1 MAHRF
6 SWLWVFVVV
15 AVLVAAAILVW
26 GRRAEYG
33 FATRV
38 TPHTTLVVDLYG
50 SIPEDLAPASRG
62 QFFVWEGRT
71 LWDYVLGIDR
81 ATRDPNVDALLVKL
95 SDLDVGWAKLDELR
109 GAMVRFS
116 AAGKDVGVWLE
127 SGGDAEFYL
136 ASAATVIYSAPGA
149 FLDVDG
155 LMASSFYA
163 QEGLEKIG
171 VQFDLERVGEY
182 KDAPEVYTERAASAP
197 SREVMRSLLGES
209 QSLYLE
215 AICASRE
222 WSVEEARQV
231 LDAGPYR
238 AEEALQAGIVDD
250 LFLESDLLSEAAD
263 PFYMNQLDFEDYF
276 GTLDTAPRGGRR
288 IALVFAS
295 GTIQTG
301 ESEMD
306 PFGGERVLGAETL
319 IEALGEAADDARV
332 KAVVLR
338 VDSPGGD
345 TYASRLLY
353 EEVLRTAARKP
364 VVASFSDLAA
374 SGGYYLAM
382 GADTLVAQPGT
393 LTGSVGIF
401 GGKVV
406 YSGLLDKLG
415 IGVETYAEGA
425 RAQFQSPFR
434 PYTSA
439 ERDKLVAHLLGEYRD
454 FVQAVS
460 ANRDRDEEEIEGL
473 ARGRVWSGS
482 QAFVRGLVDTLG
494 GFTEAIQLARQ
505 RAGLRDDEEVDYVVY
520 PRVHYTLLQR
530 FLTDLFEETQVASV
544 WLPRPLARALST
556 WRNAPA
562 GPSLAWLPYR
572 IEIR

>member
-1 MAHRF
+1 MAHRV
-6 SWLWVFVVV
+6 SWLWVFVVA
-15 AVLVAAAILVW
+15 AVLAAAAILLW
-26 GRRAEYG
+26 GRRLEHGLAG
-33 FATRV
+33 RV
-38 TPHTTLVVDLYG
+38 PPHTTLVVELYG
-50 SIPEDLAPASRG
+50 SIPEDLAPISRG
-62 QFFVWEGRT
+62 QFLVWEDRT
-71 LWDYVLGIDR
+71 LWDYVRGIDR
-81 ATRDPNVDALLVKL
+81 AAHDPNVDALLIKL
-95 SDLDVGWAKLDELR
+95 NDLDVGWAKLDELR
-109 GAMVRFS
+109 GAMARFS
-116 AAGKDVGVWLE
+116 AEGKVVGAWLE

-136 ASAATVIYSAPGA
+136 ASAADVIYSAPGA
-149 FLDVDG
+149 FLHVDG
-155 LMASSFYA
+155 LMATSFYA
-163 QEGLEKIG
+163 REGLEKLG

-182 KDAPEVYTERAASAP
+182 KSAPELYTERSASAP
-197 SREVMRSLLGES
+197 SREVMRSLLGENE
-209 QSLYLE
+209 SLYLE
-215 AICASRE
+215 AVCTSRE
-222 WSVEEARQV
+222 WSVEEARQI

-238 AEEALQAGIVDD
+238 AEDALQAGILDD
-250 LFLESDLLSEAAD
+250 LFLEADLLSEDAS
-263 PFYMNQLDFEDYF
+263 PFYRNQRDFDEYLAMLDA
-276 GTLDTAPRGGRR
+276 APSGGRR

-319 IEALGEAADDARV
+319 TEALGEAADDARV

-338 VDSPGGD
+338 IDSPGGD

-406 YSGLLDKLG
+406 YTGLLDKLG
-415 IGVETYAEGA
+415 IAVETYAEGE

-434 PYTSA
+434 PYTAA
-439 ERDKLVAHLLGEYRD
+439 ERDKLVANLLGEYRD

-460 ANRDRDEEEIEGL
+460 ANRDRDEEQIEGL

-482 QAFVRGLVDTLG
+482 QAFVQGLVDTLG
-494 GFTEAIQLARQ
+494 GFDEAIRLARR
-505 RAGLRDDEEVDYVVY
+505 RAGLGDDEEVDYVVY
-520 PRVHYTLLQR
+520 PRVHYTFFQR
-530 FLTDLFEETQVASV
+530 FVTELFEETRAASV
-544 WLPRPLARALST
+544 WLPRPLQRTLSA
-556 WRNAPA
+556 WRNAPP
-562 GPSLAWLPYR
+562 GPSFAWLPYR